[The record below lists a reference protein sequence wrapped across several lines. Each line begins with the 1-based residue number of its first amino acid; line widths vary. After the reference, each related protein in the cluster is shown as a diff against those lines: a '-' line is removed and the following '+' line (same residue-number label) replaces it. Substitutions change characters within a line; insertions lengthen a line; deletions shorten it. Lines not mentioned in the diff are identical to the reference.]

1 MSTTSTF
8 LWLNNI
14 QLHDIGFIAC
24 VNLRFV
30 GWIMDITNPLYTENK
45 GFSSFI
51 MKQLERGI
59 KLTTSIIA
67 MKLGALRVTL

>member
-1 MSTTSTF
+1 
-8 LWLNNI
+8 
-14 QLHDIGFIAC
+14 

-67 MKLGALRVTL
+67 RKLGALGVTL